1 MEQKT
6 LSLVLKIVLA
16 GLGAAGAVVYFWL
29 LPMFGGDFAA
39 SNPGYEACFRPWLFF
54 LWMTAV
60 PCYAA
65 LFFGWSIAVEIGRDN
80 SFSNKNAKSLRAIAV
95 LAAVDAVFFFLGN
108 ILFLLLD
115 MSHPG
120 VLLLSCFIVFGG
132 VAIAVVAACLSH
144 LVYKAAKMREEN
156 DLTI

>member
-1 MEQKT
+1 MEQKS
-6 LSLVLKIVLA
+6 LSLVLKIVLI

-29 LPMFGGDFAA
+29 LPVFGSDFAA
-39 SNPGYEACFRPWLFF
+39 SNPGWEGCFRPWLIF
-54 LWMTAV
+54 LWMTAA

-95 LAAVDAVFFFLGN
+95 LAAVDAAFFFLGN